1 MTKILVVED
10 DRDIRNLLVDTI
22 GDMGYTVIEA
32 EDGGG
37 GLEKALTDR
46 PDIILL
52 DLMMPVMD
60 GLQVLSKLKEDP
72 GTQKTPVIMVSAKG
86 QDEDVGRALRAGAWG
101 YLVKPWQHGQLEL
114 VVTSAEK
121 QIKSARKPVL
131 KTALQKPAN
140 PPLVPLP

>member
-22 GDMGYTVIEA
+22 LDMGFEAMEA
-32 EDGGG
+32 EDGGA
-37 GLEKALTDR
+37 GLQKAIAEL

-60 GLQVLSKLKEDP
+60 GLEVLAKLKDEP
-72 GTQKTPVIMVSAKG
+72 GAQKILVIMVSAKG
-86 QDEDVGRALRAGAWG
+86 QDEDLAKALRAGAWG
-101 YLVKPWQHGQLEL
+101 YVVKPWEYGQLES

-121 QIKSARKPVL
+121 E
-131 KTALQKPAN
+131 LQSGQAGPGRVGRFKMHSI
-140 PPLVPLP
+140 

>member
-32 EDGGG
+32 EDGGV

-114 VVTSAEK
+114 AVTGAEK
-121 QIKSARKPVL
+121 QIKSARKPVS
-131 KTALQKPAN
+131 KTKLQQPAN
-140 PPLVPLP
+140 YPLIPTQ